1 MLCYMHFG
9 TVNSLVSDYPWFT
22 TKWSLTGGCHLWEK
36 NKEEYLKFLP
46 QEEVVVV

>member
-36 NKEEYLKFLP
+36 KEEYLKFLP
-46 QEEVVVV
+46 QEEVVVI